1 MRRKRGERK
10 HDYIFELEKRGL
22 VTNDGIRS
30 RLDSLIKY
38 LRLIRPFDW
47 AEKERYYYFYFV
59 ISGSTYIAIW
69 AYML

>member
-38 LRLIRPFDW
+38 LRLIRPFDIT
-47 AEKERYYYFYFV
+47 
-59 ISGSTYIAIW
+59 ISI
-69 AYML
+69 LL